1 MASLLHKFS
10 KMHTSIIASASACR
24 INSSN
29 ISPSHR
35 AISQRPPT
43 FETEKPTIN
52 AERKHN
58 FASTIRKQST
68 LEIQPAQSQPR
79 LTMSKDEINQHLAVY
94 PDVVDELTSIAD
106 RYKCEDAVEWFRKA
120 LEYNLSL
127 TNTKN
132 GLITVLTYKNLATGD
147 QLSPEKIRLAHL
159 LGCCVEVLHCVLFIT
174 DDIVDNST
182 TRRGKPCWYTLE
194 EVGLN
199 SINDSLMIENGIYE
213 FLKNHFRH
221 LDCYVELLE
230 LFHENTFK
238 CICGQSLDMII
249 SRNNVLTFNMDTF
262 NTIVYNK
269 SSSNFF
275 YLPVALGLS
284 LAGVKDKKVYEECE
298 AITFVLA
305 TFCQVQNDYLDSF
318 GNPDFTGKIGTD
330 IQTNKC
336 SWLAVVCLEI
346 ANPAQRAIMEECYG
360 KNDRQKTARIQ
371 ELYEDLD
378 MPRIYAK
385 YEEETY
391 NKLEIRIN
399 QVSNVG
405 VRDTLLEVLRHVT
418 LRGVK

>member
-35 AISQRPPT
+35 AISQRPQT

-58 FASTIRKQST
+58 FVSTIRKQST

-94 PDVVDELTSIAD
+94 PDVVVELTSIAD

-127 TNTKN
+127 SNAKN
-132 GLITVLTYKNLATGD
+132 GLITVLTYKNFAKGD
-147 QLSPEKIRLAHL
+147 ELSPEKIRLAHL
-159 LGCCVEVLHCVLFIT
+159 LGCCVELLHCVLFIT

-182 TRRGKPCWYTLE
+182 TRRGKPCWYMVE

-249 SRNNVLTFNMDTF
+249 SRNNVLTFNKETF

-275 YLPVALGLS
+275 YLPVALGLR

-298 AITFVLA
+298 AITFDLA
-305 TFCQVQNDYLDSF
+305 TLCQTQNDYLDSF
-318 GNPDFTGKIGTD
+318 GNPNFTGKIGTD
-330 IQTNKC
+330 IQSNKC

-360 KNDRQKTARIQ
+360 KSDPQKTARVQ
-371 ELYEDLD
+371 ELYEDLN

-385 YEEETY
+385 YEDETF
-391 NKLEIRIN
+391 NKLELRIN
-399 QVSNVG
+399 EVSNVG
-405 VRDTLLEVLRHVT
+405 LRDTLLEILTHVIQ
-418 LRGVK
+418 RGVK